1 MCKVR
6 VYIAMSLDGY
16 ISLPDGSVKWLE
28 AYPSEEF
35 DFMGFAKTIAV
46 TVMGRRTYDESFAR
60 GGPSPGGG
68 RAVVMTHR
76 PITDL
81 PKGVEAYDGDPAELV
96 ARLKREIADGTT
108 KKSSVKK
115 DIWLIG
121 GGESILAFHR
131 AGLIDRWEIF
141 IAPILLGEGIPLFPR
156 HDAGLRHLRLTHLK
170 RYEKTG
176 FIEAWYE
183 PASS

>member
-1 MCKVR
+1 MCMVR

-16 ISLPDGSVKWLE
+16 IAALDGSVAWLE
-28 AYPSEEF
+28 AYASEEF

-60 GGPSPGGG
+60 GGPNPGGG

-76 PITDL
+76 PVADL
-81 PKGVEAYDGDPAELV
+81 PKGVEVFDGDSAELIT
-96 ARLKREIADGTT
+96 RLKREIAEDQR
-108 KKSSVKK
+108 KKPSEKK

-121 GGESILAFHR
+121 GGNSILSFHQ

-141 IAPILLGEGIPLFPR
+141 IAPIMLGDGIPLFPK
-156 HDAGLRHLRLTHLK
+156 HAAGLAHLQLTHFK

-176 FIEAWYE
+176 FLEAWYE
-183 PASS
+183 PRR